1 MITDFCT
8 RTTRKIRRLGHHEK
22 IARRFAG
29 FFYVSMTLV
38 CGLFGL
44 FESPPKTIH
53 ANSCTGIHA
62 AGARAGTIMP
72 AYSGIR

>member
-8 RTTRKIRRLGHHEK
+8 RTTTKIRRLGHPKK

-44 FESPPKTIH
+44 FERPQGTIYVN
-53 ANSCTGIHA
+53 AGAGMHA
-62 AGARAGTIMP
+62 AGPRAGMSVP